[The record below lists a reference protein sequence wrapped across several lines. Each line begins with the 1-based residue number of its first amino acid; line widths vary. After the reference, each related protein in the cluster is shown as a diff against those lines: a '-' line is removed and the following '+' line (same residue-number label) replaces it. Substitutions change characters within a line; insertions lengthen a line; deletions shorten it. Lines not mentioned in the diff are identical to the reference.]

1 MVFNVPIALRAAKP
15 DHSPIIAGSKEALM
29 TKRVFLAWLL
39 GGSQS
44 PIWFCR
50 WAKRGSKRFPMSR
63 R

>member
-1 MVFNVPIALRAAKP
+1 
-15 DHSPIIAGSKEALM
+15 M